1 MAQGQTRSH
10 FCFQPSF
17 DFIGSVNLVGVMAL
31 TRESSLT
38 LQGLLDKAE
47 TPEVLQRF
55 LREDLKLNNVSD
67 LISYIAKN
75 TYEGEWK
82 DIVAGAFPIRAPR
95 AAVAAVPATES
106 APAQAAV
113 NADAGFTIAEQRLL
127 ISRMRTTH
135 HIALTVEEDAAEDK
149 AAARKEQYEAD
160 MEKPLDG
167 ETRARYKKQWARRH
181 GWDPVP
187 SMKSAPKLRNRVVR
201 EWANHAMTPHTV
213 EKCVS
218 SLQAKRPI
226 EPERLPVGPAG
237 AEAALIYERER
248 PQTRTIG
255 ST

>member
-17 DFIGSVNLVGVMAL
+17 DF
-31 TRESSLT
+31 
-38 LQGLLDKAE
+38 
-47 TPEVLQRF
+47 
-55 LREDLKLNNVSD
+55 KLNNVSD
-67 LISYIAKN
+67 LISYVAKN
-75 TYEGEWK
+75 TYEEEWK

-135 HIALTVEEDAAEDK
+135 RIALTVEEDAAEDK

-167 ETRARYKKQWARRH
+167 ETRARYKK
-181 GWDPVP
+181 
-187 SMKSAPKLRNRVVR
+187 
-201 EWANHAMTPHTV
+201 
-213 EKCVS
+213 
-218 SLQAKRPI
+218 
-226 EPERLPVGPAG
+226 
-237 AEAALIYERER
+237 
-248 PQTRTIG
+248 
-255 ST
+255 